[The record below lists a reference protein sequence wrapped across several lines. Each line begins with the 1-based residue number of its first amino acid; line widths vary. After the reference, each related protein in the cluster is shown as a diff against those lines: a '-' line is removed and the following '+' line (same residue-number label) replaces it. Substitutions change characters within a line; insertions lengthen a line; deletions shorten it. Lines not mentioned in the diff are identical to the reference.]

1 MPNILDVF
9 KADAYSCASM
19 TDALLKLPYTPT
31 RLESLFAF
39 QGINTTTVEME
50 EKAGLISL
58 IPAKTRG
65 AGGTSKRSAEKRKVR
80 ILACAHLPFDD
91 HVDADDV
98 LNVRRFG
105 TADALETIN
114 DKINE
119 KMEGLRGDH
128 AVTHEYQRIGAIQ
141 GRVLDADGATE
152 LYNIYTE
159 FGLTRKVFEFELDDD
174 LTDVKRKCSDVSRY
188 IQLKLGGAAFRGI
201 TAQCGDGFWDMLIQ
215 HKSVK
220 HAYERAA
227 DNQFAREDQR
237 FSTGGFQMGQI
248 YFENYRGKV
257 GDVDFIDTES
267 CAFYPEGVPNLFK
280 HFGAPAN
287 WVETAGTTGLAVYA
301 KQVVRL
307 DGSAVDIL
315 SQSNPLIICRRPEA
329 LCGGHTEVVAQT

>member
-9 KADAYSCASM
+9 KADAFSCASM
-19 TDALLKLPYTPT
+19 TDAIMKLPYEPT

-65 AGGTSKRSAEKRKVR
+65 AGGTSKRTAVKRKVR
-80 ILACAHLPFDD
+80 ILPCVHLPFDD

-98 LNVRRFG
+98 LNVRAFG
-105 TADALETIN
+105 TADRLETIQ

-119 KMEGLRGDH
+119 KMEGLRSDH
-128 AVTHEYQRIGAIQ
+128 ATTHEYQRIGAIQ

-152 LYNIYTE
+152 LYNLYTE
-159 FGLTRKVFEFELDDD
+159 FSLTRKVFDFKLDDD
-174 LTDVKRKCSDVSRY
+174 LTDVKRKCSDVARY
-188 IQLKLGGAAFRGI
+188 IQLKLGGLTFKGI

-215 HKSVK
+215 HPACKR
-220 HAYERAA
+220 AYERASE
-227 DNQFAREDQR
+227 NNFAREDQR

-248 YFENYRGKV
+248 WFENYRGQV
-257 GDVDFIDTES
+257 GDVPFIAS
-267 CAFYPEGVPNLFK
+267 NSAAFYPEGVPNLFK

-287 WVETAGTTGLAVYA
+287 WIETAGTTGLAVYA

-315 SQSNPLIICRRPEA
+315 SQSNPLVICRRPEA
-329 LCGGHTEVVAQT
+329 LCGATTVVVDQN